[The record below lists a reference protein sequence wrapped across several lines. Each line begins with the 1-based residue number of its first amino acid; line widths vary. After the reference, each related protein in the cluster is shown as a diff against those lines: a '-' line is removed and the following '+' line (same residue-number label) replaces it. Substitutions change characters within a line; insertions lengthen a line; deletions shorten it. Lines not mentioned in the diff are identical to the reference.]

1 MKRVDRVDSQ
11 GTTRIDAA
19 IRTIFICRYYLLLL
33 QLENEDELAEK
44 FILSV
49 EILKKGMRNH

>member
-19 IRTIFICRYYLLLL
+19 IRTIFICRYYLL
-33 QLENEDELAEK
+33 QLENKDELAEK

-49 EILKKGMRNH
+49 EILKKGMRKH